1 MSSYQKIKKRI
12 FTILSEKSDS
22 LTPNDIKKE
31 TYNIKTTI
39 DSAGLDLAGTL
50 LGIPNL
56 KPLNTDDWERI
67 IRELETQFDAKVELG
82 FVIEGHD
89 NVSRDNTWW
98 SSKEKQNNRLYY
110 WQRLNEYLKES
121 LPENV
126 VNTIDKDT
134 DIIMNNIENPSVT
147 AFNRKGM
154 VVGHVQ
160 SGKTGNYSALMCKAA
175 DAGYKFIV
183 IIAGGINN
191 LRDQTQARINENF
204 VGVTTSGQHVGVG
217 IGNSD
222 PKKLVYSLTTVER
235 DFYKPDAD
243 RLSQG
248 LNFDNCSTPI
258 LLVIK
263 KNTHTLTN
271 VISWLKNQN
280 RNGVSEH
287 AMLMIDDESDYA
299 TIDTSKEGNDP
310 TTINR
315 KLRDLL
321 NIFQKSTYVAY
332 TATPYANIFIDHQA
346 SHHKHGDDLFPKD
359 FIYSL
364 EAPSNYFGARKI
376 FLDTDYKH
384 LVALDDYL
392 DDIPPKHKKDFDL
405 YVIPESLY
413 EAMRVFIIN
422 ISIRNL
428 RKQGDSHNSMLIH
441 ATRFTDV
448 HKKFAAHVEN
458 YIGKTRKETEVFSKL
473 HNAIELSKP
482 IKLIKE
488 TFDLRFNNLEDI
500 DQLGGWAN
508 VLSSIGDTIG
518 SIVVREVHQ
527 EKTVDLEYRKDITTN
542 AIVIGGTSLS
552 RGYTLEG
559 LSVSYFLRTTIYYD
573 TLMQMGR
580 WFGYRIGYEDLCKIY
595 MPNTMIDNFSQI
607 ILSTED
613 LIDDFRRM
621 SKENMTPYDFGLCVK
636 HHPDSLL
643 QVTARNKQQSTEDVY
658 FEMKLDGTAKEASY
672 ISNDSAINNKNIIV
686 IENILQTILSDK
698 NFEKRGE
705 HFLWRDIE
713 KEVIIRFLR
722 EFNVFSLDPYGYKT
736 KMPIEF
742 IKKYVNEVDTR
753 WDIAIF
759 SGRGDEH
766 KISADITIQKENRK
780 VTNKGGYYELQN
792 RQVAQGNAD
801 LIVLSDEDKIEVANI
816 KKEAKDKGIKANAGK
831 EIRARMKRPL
841 LILHLLQT
849 EEEPCLAT
857 FGISFPGG
865 IRTRDRTVKIKVNS
879 VWINEQL
886 ILETESDD

>member
-12 FTILSEKSDS
+12 FTILSEKPGS
-22 LTPNDIKKE
+22 LAPNDIKEE
-31 TYNIKTTI
+31 THNIKTTI
-39 DSAGLDLAGTL
+39 DSAGLNFAGKL

-56 KPLNTDDWERI
+56 KLLDMDDWERI

-82 FVIEGHD
+82 FVIEGRNND
-89 NVSRDNTWW
+89 NRDKTWW
-98 SSKEKQNNRLYY
+98 SGKEKQNNKLYY
-110 WQRLNEYLKES
+110 WKRLNEYLKES

-126 VNTIDKDT
+126 VSTIDKDT
-134 DIIMNNIENPSVT
+134 DIIMNNIENPCVT

-160 SGKTGNYSALMCKAA
+160 SGKTGNYSALVCKAA

-191 LRDQTQARINENF
+191 LRDQTQARINEYF
-204 VGVTTSGQHVGVG
+204 VGESLGKTVGVSKYG
-217 IGNSD
+217 SD
-222 PKKLVYSLTTVER
+222 KSKLVISLTTIER

-248 LNFDNCSTPI
+248 LNFDNSSTPI

-263 KNTHTLTN
+263 KNTSTLTN
-271 VISWLKNQN
+271 VINWLNNQN
-280 RNGVSEH
+280 RNGVAEH

-332 TATPYANIFIDHQA
+332 TATPYANIFIDYQA

-376 FLDTDYKH
+376 FLDTGYKH
-384 LVALDDYL
+384 LVAIDDYL
-392 DDIPPKHKKDFDL
+392 DDIPPKHKKDFEL

-422 ISIRNL
+422 IGIRKL
-428 RKQGDSHNSMLIH
+428 RKQDDNHNSMLIH
-441 ATRFTDV
+441 ATRFTDI

-458 YIGKTRKETEVFSKL
+458 YIKEVKKEVDAYSKL
-473 HNAIELSKP
+473 PNAIEISNS
-482 IKLIKE
+482 IKSIKE
-488 TFDLRFNNLEDI
+488 TYCLRFNNLEDI
-500 DQLGGWAN
+500 DELGGWVN
-508 VLSSIGDTIG
+508 ILSSIGDTIE

-527 EKTVDLEYRKDITTN
+527 EKTVDLEYRQDITTN

-559 LSVSYFLRTTIYYD
+559 LTVSYFLRTTIFYD

-658 FEMKLDGTAKEASY
+658 FEMKLDGTSKETSY
-672 ISNDSAINNKNIIV
+672 ISNDPEINNQNMKAIKQVLKSITNSELKKIG
-686 IENILQTILSDK
+686 
-698 NFEKRGE
+698 KR
-705 HFLWRDIE
+705 FLW
-713 KEVIIRFLR
+713 KEINKKIVSDFIND
-722 EFNVFSLDPYGYKT
+722 FNTFSLDPYGYKT
-736 KMPIEF
+736 RMPIDF
-742 IKKYVNEVDTR
+742 IKKYVKDVNTD
-753 WDIAIF
+753 WDIALY
-759 SGRGDEH
+759 SGRGDEYTVL
-766 KISADITIQKENRK
+766 DTITIQKENRK
-780 VTNKGGYYELQN
+780 VTDRGNYYELQN
-792 RQVAQGNAD
+792 RQVSSGSAESV
-801 LIVLSDEDKIEVANI
+801 VLSEEDQKKFGDKRKEVRI
-816 KKEAKDKGIKANAGK
+816 
-831 EIRARMKRPL
+831 RMKRPL
-841 LILHLLQT
+841 LMLHILQT
-849 EEEPCLAT
+849 EEAPCLAA

-865 IRTRDRTVKIKVNS
+865 VKTKGRTVKLKVNS
-879 VWINEQL
+879 VWLNEHK
-886 ILETESDD
+886 EADFDD